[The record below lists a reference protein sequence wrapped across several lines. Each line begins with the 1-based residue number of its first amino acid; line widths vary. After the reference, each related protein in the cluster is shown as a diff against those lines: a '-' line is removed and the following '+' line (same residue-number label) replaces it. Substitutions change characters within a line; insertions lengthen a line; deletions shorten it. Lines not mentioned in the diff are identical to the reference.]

1 MKKKVLAV
9 LLSAVM
15 VIGLAACGGNGN
27 SASSNTA
34 DNAEGGKDK
43 LKIALV
49 VNQKFG
55 DKASMDDLAAG
66 ADKATAD
73 FGVEIKKLESAE
85 ASKYEEDIRAMAD
98 AGYEALLLPMAG
110 SPSDTDCFLRCPDSI
125 YTNLSS
131 CSYFYS
137 LFKISWHKEYALI
150 IILGIWKGPLKRLPL
165 AGCATVPS
173 L

>member
-55 DKASMDDLAAG
+55 DKASMDDLAG
-66 ADKATAD
+66 
-73 FGVEIKKLESAE
+73 
-85 ASKYEEDIRAMAD
+85 
-98 AGYEALLLPMAG
+98 
-110 SPSDTDCFLRCPDSI
+110 DSR
-125 YTNLSS
+125 
-131 CSYFYS
+131 F
-137 LFKISWHKEYALI
+137 
-150 IILGIWKGPLKRLPL
+150 RR
-165 AGCATVPS
+165 
-173 L
+173 